1 MHLFFQ
7 AGKKKNLLKII
18 LATVIA
24 IFIIITLFISFN
36 NYFVG
41 NLQGFILSPN
51 FVYEGS
57 DLNLILS
64 LRKSS
69 DGEPVSGA
77 KISINFSDSAG
88 KFIETQNII
97 TDSNGNANISQLIP
111 TDSKDNVNILAFVKS
126 NVGNINIKKTIPIK
140 TSEKIDVFI
149 DKNEYLPGENIF
161 LQCRISSK
169 NASHGDRNLNIK
181 LIT

>member
-77 KISINFSDSAG
+77 KISIKEIAEKLRVTPKTIQRDLD
-88 KFIETQNII
+88 KMKDKNII
-97 TDSNGNANISQLIP
+97 SRIGA
-111 TDSKDNVNILAFVKS
+111 
-126 NVGNINIKKTIPIK
+126 
-140 TSEKIDVFI
+140 
-149 DKNEYLPGENIF
+149 DKGGFWEI
-161 LQCRISSK
+161 CKR
-169 NASHGDRNLNIK
+169 
-181 LIT
+181 